1 MNDLFDKLFRVD
13 WQSVFVPTESL
24 LEIVIRGT
32 IMYLAIFALLRFF
45 RRQAGSFSIAD
56 LIVIVVI
63 ADAAQNGMAGDSKSV
78 TEALL
83 LIGTII
89 FWDFFLDW
97 LGFKSRF
104 VRKILEPEKLKVI
117 ENGKLLRENMSK
129 EMITP
134 EELSSQM
141 REQGIEDISEVKLA
155 CLESDGHFSF
165 IKKDGEPET
174 DTKSNET
181 IAS

>member
-1 MNDLFDKLFRVD
+1 MNDFFDKLLRVD

-24 LEIVIRGT
+24 LEIIIRGT
-32 IMYLAIFALLRFF
+32 IMYLAIFALMRIF

-83 LIGTII
+83 LIGTIV

-97 LGFKSRF
+97 LGFKSKF
-104 VRKILEPEKLKVI
+104 VRRILDPDKLKLV
-117 ENGKLLRENMSK
+117 EDGKLLRENMRK
-129 EMITP
+129 EMITS

-141 REQGIEDISEVKLA
+141 REQGIEDVAEVKVA
-155 CLESDGHFSF
+155 YLESDGHFSF

-174 DTKSNET
+174 DNKSNET
-181 IAS
+181 IAK